1 MFLYD
6 IEQGRETM
14 IPSDI
19 NQESLPMSM
28 RYYDSIIAM
37 VQENISDNK
46 RESMIEKQRLAYN
59 LHLNGDILHN
69 ILIKTGM
76 IAPKEKEP
84 LVFKYSALNKKP
96 PQGIN
101 HFISH
106 HVMSL

>member
-1 MFLYD
+1 MYD

-46 RESMIEKQRLAYN
+46 RESMIEKQRLAY
-59 LHLNGDILHN
+59 
-69 ILIKTGM
+69 
-76 IAPKEKEP
+76 
-84 LVFKYSALNKKP
+84 
-96 PQGIN
+96 
-101 HFISH
+101 
-106 HVMSL
+106 